1 MLTRQSLP
9 RAGALFLALTT
20 FFPTCQASTLD
31 GAQLSLWWG
40 LPFAGILLSIALL
53 PLFAA
58 QFWHHHYGKVALGWA
73 LLFFIPFA
81 IHFGVHA
88 AAQSLAHALLAEY
101 LPFVILLTAL
111 FTISGG
117 IYIQGR
123 FQGTPAL
130 NTAILF
136 IGALLASIMG
146 TTGASMLLIRPL
158 LRANA
163 ERQRKAHIVVFFIF
177 IVANIG
183 GSLSPLG
190 DPPLFLGFL
199 KGIDFFWPLQHLWPE
214 TLFMVGALLLIFW
227 ALDAW
232 FYRQEKAHLPPAS
245 ASQAHAHSS
254 APSLSIQG
262 AGNFLALAAV
272 IALVLLSGL
281 WQPSTSLSV
290 LGTEVSLGQIVR
302 DGGLVVLTWLS
313 LRLTARHIH
322 DSNGFNWLPMQ
333 EVAKLFV
340 GIFLT
345 IIPVIAMLQAGN
357 QGPFSFVLHAIT
369 QTDGTP
375 IPRMYFWA
383 TGMLSGF
390 LDNAPTYLVFYN
402 STGAD
407 AATLMTSLA
416 GTLSAI
422 SAGAV
427 FMGALSYIGN
437 APNLMVK
444 AIAEERGVRMPSF
457 FGYIGWSFC
466 ILLPL
471 FAVVTLIWY

>member
-1 MLTRQSLP
+1 MP
-9 RAGALFLALTT
+9 RAGALFLALTS
-20 FFPTCQASTLD
+20 FFPAGHASALD

-40 LPFAGILLSIALL
+40 LPFAGMLLSIALL
-53 PLFAA
+53 PLVAA
-58 QFWHHHYGKVALGWA
+58 QFWHHHFGKIAFAWA
-73 LLFFIPFA
+73 LLLFIPFTA
-81 IHFGVHA
+81 YFGLHA
-88 AAQSLAHALLAEY
+88 AAHSLAHALLAEY

-123 FQGTPAL
+123 FKGTPLL
-130 NTAILF
+130 NTAILLV
-136 IGALLASIMG
+136 GALLASIMG

-199 KGIDFFWPLQHLWPE
+199 KGIQFFWPLQHLWIE
-214 TLFMVGALLLIFW
+214 TLFMVCALLLIFW
-227 ALDAW
+227 GLDTW
-232 FYRQEKAHLPPAS
+232 FYRQEKTHQPPVNAAEAAAVS
-245 ASQAHAHSS
+245 DQVP

-262 AGNFLALAAV
+262 AGNFIALAAV

-281 WQPSTSLSV
+281 WQPSFSLSV
-290 LGTEVSLGQIVR
+290 LGTEVTLGQIVR
-302 DGGLVVLTWLS
+302 DGGLVVLTLLS

-357 QGPFSFVLHAIT
+357 QGPFAFVLNAIT
-369 QTDGTP
+369 QSDGTP

-383 TGMLSGF
+383 TGLLSGF

-402 STGAD
+402 STGAE
-407 AATLMTSLA
+407 AATLMTSMA
-416 GTLSAI
+416 STLSAI

-444 AIAEERGVRMPSF
+444 AIAEERGVKMPSF

-471 FAVVTLIWY
+471 FILVSLFAY